1 MPLNHEELC
10 RLIPHAGDM
19 CLLDSVIDWNEEA
32 ITCRA
37 ISQTFA
43 DNPLRHNNSLA
54 AINGV
59 EYAAQAMAIHGAL
72 LDDNQESPSIGYLAA
87 LRNVKL
93 EAESLHQEKELHLT
107 CRRLGGDANG
117 FIYEFEVNGVST
129 LLLSGRATVIIQRSE
144 TA

>member
-1 MPLNHEELC
+1 
-10 RLIPHAGDM
+10 M
-19 CLLDSVIDWNEEA
+19 CEFGAN
-32 ITCRA
+32 
-37 ISQTFA
+37 
-43 DNPLRHNNSLA
+43 LA

-72 LDDNQESPSIGYLAA
+72 LDDNQEAPSIGYLAA

>member
-117 FIYEFEVNGVST
+117 FIYKFEVTGVST

>member
-1 MPLNHEELC
+1 MPLNKEELC
-10 RLIPHAGDM
+10 RLIHHAGDM